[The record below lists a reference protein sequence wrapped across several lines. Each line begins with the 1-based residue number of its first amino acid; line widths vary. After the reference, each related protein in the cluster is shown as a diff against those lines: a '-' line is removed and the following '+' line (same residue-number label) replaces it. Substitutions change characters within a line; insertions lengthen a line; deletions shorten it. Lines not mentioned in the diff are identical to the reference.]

1 MNDMSEMSGS
11 LRKRRLAPEDLASPQ
26 LFRLLL
32 RLGLPAMF
40 GLSINAAHHT
50 INMIFVGMIGEDQIA
65 AIMIVLP
72 ILMLIAAFGEG
83 IGVGVATEVGRL
95 LGAGNRSRAGAI
107 ASISLAA
114 GIAFGA
120 LSTIALLAFP
130 DPLLFGA
137 TPALQPL
144 AQRYLMIIAIS
155 VPLTMAQI
163 ILDFLAIAE
172 GNARFSMWTL
182 VACFALNMIL
192 DPIMIF
198 GVGLGLQGVAIA
210 TILSQLVALSIYGT
224 YHARRLGLVRLTL
237 DWRLAD
243 IRYLRPVLAIGAP
256 TTLTSLT
263 TAGAIAILVSLA
275 GAYHG
280 EAGIAGIGIALRLL
294 AVGTLPVIG
303 ISLGAQ
309 SILSFAWGS
318 GDMARVLSATRILTA
333 VTSAVSGVYGLIAL
347 VFSQELASF
356 FTDDAA
362 VIGIAGQAIIATHLP
377 LLLFGLRQTVLILFQ
392 AQGRPKAAIA
402 IGLAKNGY
410 LLFPLLA
417 LLPPFF
423 GFSGLLAAMFLA
435 SALTGLLSAVCLMR
449 TLSVLRQRTTGHL
462 TSFRPRPSFCP

>member
-120 LSTIALLAFP
+120 AGALALLAFP
-130 DPLLFGA
+130 DLLLFGV

-402 IGLAKNGY
+402 IGLAQNGY

-449 TLSVLRQRTTGHL
+449 TLSVLRQRTNGHL
-462 TSFRPRPSFCP
+462 TSFRPHPSFCP

>member
-11 LRKRRLAPEDLASPQ
+11 LRKRRLAPEDLASSQ

-107 ASISLAA
+107 ASISLVA
-114 GIAFGA
+114 GVGFGA
-120 LSTIALLAFP
+120 ASTIALLAFP
-130 DPLLFGA
+130 DLLLFGA

-144 AQRYLMIIAIS
+144 AQHYLMIIAIS

-198 GVGLGLQGVAIA
+198 GFGLGLQGVAIA
-210 TILSQLVALSIYGT
+210 TILSQLVALSIYGA
-224 YHARRLGLVRLTL
+224 YHASRLGIVRLTL
-237 DWRLAD
+237 DWRLAE
-243 IRYLRPVLAIGAP
+243 IRYLRSALAIGAP

-309 SILSFAWGS
+309 SILSFAWGG

-333 VTSAVSGVYGLIAL
+333 VTTAVSGAYGLIAL
-347 VFSQELASF
+347 AFSEELASF
-356 FTDDAA
+356 FTNDAA
-362 VIGIAGQAIIATHLP
+362 VIAIAGQAIIATHLP

-402 IGLAKNGY
+402 IGLAQNGY
-410 LLFPLLA
+410 LLFPLLV

-435 SALTGLLSAVCLMR
+435 SALTGLLSAVCLLR
-449 TLSVLRQRTTGHL
+449 SLSALRQRTAGHP
-462 TSFRPRPSFCP
+462 TSIRPHPSFCP

>member
-1 MNDMSEMSGS
+1 MSEMSS
-11 LRKRRLAPEDLASPQ
+11 LRKRRLAPEDLASPH
-26 LFRLLL
+26 LLRLLL

-50 INMIFVGMIGEDQIA
+50 INMVFVGMIGEDQIA

-83 IGVGVATEVGRL
+83 IGVGVATEVGRM
-95 LGAGNRSRAGAI
+95 LGAGNRSRAGVI

-114 GIAFGA
+114 GVAFGA
-120 LSTIALLAFP
+120 ASALTLVLFP
-130 DPLLFGA
+130 DLLLFGA
-137 TPALQPL
+137 TPAIEPL
-144 AQRYLMIIAIS
+144 AQHYLLIIAIS
-155 VPLTMAQI
+155 IPLTMAQI

-182 VACFALNMIL
+182 IACFALNMIL

-198 GVGLGLQGVAIA
+198 GFGLGLQGVAIA

-224 YHARRLGLVRLTL
+224 YHAKRLGIVRLTL

-243 IRYLRPVLAIGAP
+243 IRYLRPVLTIGAP

-263 TAGAIAILVSLA
+263 TAGTIAIMVSLA

-309 SILSFAWGS
+309 SILSFAWGG

-333 VTSAVSGVYGLIAL
+333 ATSAVSGAYGLIAL
-347 VFSQELASF
+347 AFSQELASF

-362 VIGIAGQAIIATHLP
+362 VIAIAGQAIIATHLP

-392 AQGRPKAAIA
+392 AQGRAKVAIA
-402 IGLAKNGY
+402 IGLAQNGY
-410 LLFPLLA
+410 LLLPLLA
-417 LLPPFF
+417 LLPHFL

-435 SALTGLLSAVCLMR
+435 STLTGLLSAVCLLR
-449 TLSVLRQRTTGHL
+449 SLSALRQRTAGHP
-462 TSFRPRPSFCP
+462 TSIRPYPSFCP

>member
-120 LSTIALLAFP
+120 AGALALLAFP
-130 DPLLFGA
+130 DLLLFGV

-256 TTLTSLT
+256 ATLTSLT

-402 IGLAKNGY
+402 IGLAQNGY

-462 TSFRPRPSFCP
+462 TSIRPRPSFCP